1 MILLILKI
9 CLQWYQNCYR
19 IYKKVKTQS
28 TIYICSCNGSARME
42 LVNFTFGQFLECV
55 KPFCNNLETS
65 GDIINDFNER
75 LMN

>member
-19 IYKKVKTQS
+19 IYKKANHNALF
-28 TIYICSCNGSARME
+28 IFAACNGSARME

>member
-1 MILLILKI
+1 
-9 CLQWYQNCYR
+9 
-19 IYKKVKTQS
+19 
-28 TIYICSCNGSARME
+28 ME

-65 GDIINDFNER
+65 GDIINDFDER